1 MQKCLP
7 EILQYLP
14 KNLIK
19 GMRSFQPLI
28 YKGVSLTGTNKRD
41 SERCSVKKR
50 PTPKKSGIPP
60 LDLAFVTLVL
70 MTGRPVSAIEW
81 LAWRVWGSVSS
92 RGLL

>member
-41 SERCSVKKR
+41 SERCGVKKD
-50 PTPKKSGIPP
+50 PPQKKWDSRR
-60 LDLAFVTLVL
+60 DLAFVTLVL
-70 MTGRPVSAIEW
+70 MTGRPESDTTASMARLGECFF
-81 LAWRVWGSVSS
+81 
-92 RGLL
+92 